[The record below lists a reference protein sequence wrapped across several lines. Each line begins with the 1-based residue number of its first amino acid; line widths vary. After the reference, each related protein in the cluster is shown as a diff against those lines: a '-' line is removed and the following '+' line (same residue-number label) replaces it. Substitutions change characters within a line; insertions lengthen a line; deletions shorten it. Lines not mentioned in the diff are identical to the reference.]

1 MVSGREDS
9 ALLRTITNMYYH
21 YNHKDACTDSD
32 RLNEL
37 VVVTADHNFITYELN
52 SLSKSNEPVT
62 LASVRNIIGF
72 NDDILD
78 IAYVPRESDDDVV
91 DYEVDRVGSN
101 NKSDSNDS
109 HGAHTKSSS
118 KYLLALVTN
127 SPQVKLI
134 DEKYESMHLDGHT
147 DIVLAVDVAP
157 NG

>member
-1 MVSGREDS
+1 MVSPRDDT

-52 SLSKSNEPVT
+52 NLSKSNELVT
-62 LASVRNIIGF
+62 LESVRNVIGF

-78 IAYVPRESDDDVV
+78 IAYVPRESDEDVV

-101 NKSDSNDS
+101 GKSDTND
-109 HGAHTKSSS
+109 GPHTKNH
-118 KYLLALVTN
+118 KYLLALITN

-134 DEKYESMHLDGHT
+134 DENYESMHLDGHT

>member
-1 MVSGREDS
+1 MVSSRDDS

-52 SLSKSNEPVT
+52 NLSKSNELVT
-62 LASVRNIIGF
+62 LESVRNIIGF

-78 IAYVPRESDDDVV
+78 IAYVPRESDEDVV

-101 NKSDSNDS
+101 GKSDTNDGP
-109 HGAHTKSSS
+109 HPKYK
-118 KYLLALVTN
+118 KYLLALITN

>member
-1 MVSGREDS
+1 MH
-9 ALLRTITNMYYH
+9 YQ
-21 YNHKDACTDSD
+21 YNHKDECIDSD

-37 VVVTADHNFITYELN
+37 VVVTADHNFITFELSN
-52 SLSKSNEPVT
+52 LSKTNELV
-62 LASVRNIIGF
+62 AWESVRNVIGF

-78 IAYVPRESDDDVV
+78 IAYVPSERDEVEV

-101 NKSDSNDS
+101 GNSGINDS
-109 HGAHTKSSS
+109 HEPYNKNS

-134 DEKYESMHLDGHT
+134 DEKYESVHLDGHA

-157 NG
+157 NGYVYTPSLNYSGQ